1 MGRCVLIP
9 RWFAGLDEPV
19 EVRLAG
25 GFGSEDEE
33 FRDLVGVELTEG
45 GFEGFEV
52 GGGGLNEEQSF
63 GGGLDFALP
72 AIDGGEAGDDADAG
86 GEPLVDESAGDA
98 LSFFAG
104 AGSGQDQASFGGGYN
119 HRCVWSELPGRWQHH
134 NGKRTREKHGGRD

>member
-1 MGRCVLIP
+1 MLSP

-72 AIDGGEAGDDADAG
+72 AINRGEAGDDVDAG
-86 GEPLVDESAGDA
+86 GKALVDKGAGDA

-104 AGSGQDQASFGGGYN
+104 AGSGQDQASFDGGYN
-119 HRCVWSELPGRWQHH
+119 HRCIRE
-134 NGKRTREKHGGRD
+134 RTDQALAAS